1 MAQGKPRFYQPTITR
16 LPSLIALF
24 LLTLALI
31 GLTELA
37 VRRFPALDAKGIVQT
52 IHEKQQRHE
61 PRHILPRNAQ
71 PIPQAG
77 VIELSLTFVLP
88 PASNAGAV
96 PASPET
102 TPSPAAPQTSFL
114 PDPNQQTSIQGV
126 APTSAFLPIDDQGAD
141 PLTEPMSTPAASAY
155 LPIDDATTTAAY
167 APPSAY
173 LPVSPGGDAVAGG
186 AAPTAYLPVG
196 PTEGAAPSA
205 YLPVVPASSAAPS
218 AYLPVG
224 PASQGGGQP
233 GNAAVEIRPATVN
246 AAPTPGVVA
255 AGSQAAG
262 FQTPASQ
269 NVGGGQAQGS
279 IQSAGSVQSA
289 GSDQTPRPQTG
300 EANGVT
306 YSIGPSGA
314 VVNGKTIDYA
324 TPTTATVA
332 SGKVVVV
339 GPSGAVAIQDI
350 PVQSLPTQART
361 GVTMREYLIGAFLP
375 TVLAVLFSIP
385 WYILFTA
392 VQEMEP
398 FYQLADPQG
407 ALARDSICL
416 DYRAY
421 VNVVATLKAGLRGHF
436 VVLWAGVCSIA
447 VLALAPLASETVFI
461 GFVGE
466 GRCTA
471 TSSRDACHPQLS
483 VYPVAARAVQ
493 GILGLVAVLTIC
505 IAITIPRR
513 KSGVYANPSSI
524 AGIATLFQN
533 PTLIDEFRQLDA
545 DGFDS
550 RALEAQLQGNRYRL
564 GHFQHRDGSMDYG
577 IMRHTEASFYSDD
590 TDPNAQY
597 SRTDVPNKN
606 RKYTTVSVTAVEAE
620 PAQSRKPKPDYFLHP
635 ATVIA
640 FAVFVA
646 GLLTL
651 VVYYN
656 QTSGDTGFE
665 RFMDSQTFGV
675 AFMFTAVGVMLKM
688 YWGVVDDDLRATHPH
703 RLLLLASSPSSVS
716 PGARQS
722 ILASPPSNP
731 FMGVVYS
738 LRRMTWLPGW
748 LSIVA
753 VLTEPLIVAL
763 ANIPFKPGT
772 AYMAYRV
779 STYVTIGVLSLML
792 MGLFGVLGRQKVN
805 GELMRRGTEAARE
818 RTVGRVMG
826 LVCGSCMLSEFRGLA
841 ELDDKSRDE
850 VVQGWGR
857 GYRMGQLVG
866 VDGVERWGVD
876 EDIFVSAGGD

>member
-1 MAQGKPRFYQPTITR
+1 MMAQGKPRFYQPTITR
-16 LPSLIALF
+16 LPSLTALF

-61 PRHILPRNAQ
+61 PRHILPRNAR
-71 PIPQAG
+71 PVPQA
-77 VIELSLTFVLP
+77 
-88 PASNAGAV
+88 ASNAEAV

-102 TPSPAAPQTSFL
+102 TPSPAAPPTSFPL
-114 PDPNQQTSIQGV
+114 DPNQQTPPIQGV
-126 APTSAFLPIDDQGAD
+126 APTSAFLPIDDEGAD
-141 PLTEPMSTPAASAY
+141 PLTEPMSSPSASAY
-155 LPIDDATTTAAY
+155 LPIEDATTTAAF

-173 LPVSPGGDAVAGG
+173 LPVIPGGDASVAG

-205 YLPVVPASSAAPS
+205 YI
-218 AYLPVG
+218 PVG
-224 PASQGGGQP
+224 PAATGAVVPGAPAPQGGGQP

-246 AAPTPGVVA
+246 AAPTPGVIA
-255 AGSQAAG
+255 AGSPAAGPPNAAPDAAG
-262 FQTPASQ
+262 FQAPGSQ

-279 IQSAGSVQSA
+279 VQFAGSVQ
-289 GSDQTPRPQTG
+289 TPPPQTG
-300 EANGVT
+300 EVNGAT

-324 TPTTATVA
+324 TPTTVTVA

-339 GPSGAVAIQDI
+339 GPSGAVAIQDNSD
-350 PVQSLPTQART
+350 QSSPPQARR
-361 GVTMREYLIGAFLP
+361 GVTRREYLIGAFLP

-385 WYILFTA
+385 WFILFTA

-436 VVLWAGVCSIA
+436 VVLWAGICSIA

-493 GILGLVAVLTIC
+493 GILGLVALLTIC
-505 IAITIPRR
+505 IAITISRR
-513 KSGVYANPSSI
+513 SSGVYANPLSI
-524 AGIATLFQN
+524 AGIATLFQH

-577 IMRHTEASFYSDD
+577 IMRYAEASFYSDD
-590 TDPNAQY
+590 TDPNSQY
-597 SRTDVPNKN
+597 SRTNVPNKN
-606 RKYTTVSVTAVEAE
+606 KKYTTVSVTPLEAE
-620 PAQSRKPKPDYFLHP
+620 PTQSRKPKPDYFLHP

-640 FAVFVA
+640 FAVSVA

-703 RLLLLASSPSSVS
+703 RLLLLASSPSSPS

-731 FMGVVYS
+731 FTGVVYS

-748 LSIVA
+748 LSVVA

-792 MGLFGVLGRQKVN
+792 LGLFGVLGRQKVN

-826 LVCGSCMLSEFRGLA
+826 LVCGSCMLGEFRGLA
-841 ELDDKSRDE
+841 ELDEKSRDE

-876 EDIFVSAGGD
+876 EDIFVSAGGE

>member
-1 MAQGKPRFYQPTITR
+1 M
-16 LPSLIALF
+16 
-24 LLTLALI
+24 
-31 GLTELA
+31 
-37 VRRFPALDAKGIVQT
+37 V
-52 IHEKQQRHE
+52 
-61 PRHILPRNAQ
+61 
-71 PIPQAG
+71 
-77 VIELSLTFVLP
+77 
-88 PASNAGAV
+88 
-96 PASPET
+96 
-102 TPSPAAPQTSFL
+102 
-114 PDPNQQTSIQGV
+114 
-126 APTSAFLPIDDQGAD
+126 
-141 PLTEPMSTPAASAY
+141 
-155 LPIDDATTTAAY
+155 
-167 APPSAY
+167 
-173 LPVSPGGDAVAGG
+173 PGGDASGAG
-186 AAPTAYLPVG
+186 AARTAYLPV
-196 PTEGAAPSA
+196 E
-205 YLPVVPASSAAPS
+205 PASSAAPS
-218 AYLPVG
+218 AYLPIG
-224 PASQGGGQP
+224 PEATGAVLPGAQAP
-233 GNAAVEIRPATVN
+233 PDGNAAVEIRPATVN
-246 AAPTPGVVA
+246 AAPTPGVAA
-255 AGSQAAG
+255 AGIPVSGSQTAGTQNGGFDAAG
-262 FQTPASQ
+262 FQAPGSQ
-269 NVGGGQAQGS
+269 NVGGGQGPSSVQF
-279 IQSAGSVQSA
+279 AGSA
-289 GSDQTPRPQTG
+289 QTPVPQTG
-300 EANGVT
+300 EVNGAT

-324 TPTTATVA
+324 TPTTVTVA

-339 GPSGAVAIQDI
+339 GPSGAVAIQDV
-350 PVQSLPTQART
+350 PDQSRPPQLRKS
-361 GVTMREYLIGAFLP
+361 VTRREYLIGAFLP

-421 VNVVATLKAGLRGHF
+421 VNVVTTLKAGLRGHF
-436 VVLWAGVCSIA
+436 VVLWAGLCSIA

-505 IAITIPRR
+505 IAITISRR
-513 KSGVYANPSSI
+513 NSGVYANPSSI

-533 PTLIDEFRQLDA
+533 QTLIDEFRQLDP

-550 RALEAQLQGNRYRL
+550 RRLEAQLQGNRYRL
-564 GHFQHRDGSMDYG
+564 GHFQHRDGSIDYG
-577 IMRHTEASFYSDD
+577 IMRCTEETFYSDD
-590 TDPNAQY
+590 TDPNSQH
-597 SRTDVPNKN
+597 SRAIAPDKN
-606 RKYTTVSVTAVEAE
+606 RKYTTVSVTPVEAE
-620 PAQSRKPKPDYFLHP
+620 PTQPRKPKPDYFLHS
-635 ATVIA
+635 ATVVA
-640 FAVFVA
+640 FAVFVS

-656 QTSGDTGFE
+656 QTGGDTAFE

-675 AFMFTAVGVMLKM
+675 TFMFTAVGVMLKM

-703 RLLLLASSPSSVS
+703 RLLLLASSSSSSLAS
-716 PGARQS
+716 PAARQS

-731 FMGVVYS
+731 FAGVVYS

-772 AYMAYRV
+772 AYMAYLV
-779 STYVTIGVLSLML
+779 STYITIGVLSLML
-792 MGLFGVLGRQKVN
+792 LGLFGVLGRQKVN

-841 ELDDKSRDE
+841 ELEKKSRDE
-850 VVQGWGR
+850 VVQGWGK
-857 GYRMGQLVG
+857 GYRMGRLMG

-876 EDIFVSAGGD
+876 EDIFVNAGGE